1 MSYFNPGKR
10 GWSASG
16 RELARCW
23 GGHDQGHGT
32 EVLGGWGRAEHPAW
46 KRTRAVLVPCA
57 HLKCSGSRQKV
68 PPGLAFK
75 SNRNSNMER
84 GKKRGKKK
92 KAFFNGILLPPEA
105 KRPQADSQHEPLP
118 SSGGALQD
126 ETCWSRSCVCNV
138 RKAAWIAQVL
148 KHTAPWPHPHLCHP
162 HTPQA
167 PCPSPSPGQPP
178 GGKSLPCCCS
188 PKTSQT

>member
-92 KAFFNGILLPPEA
+92 KHFLMAF
-105 KRPQADSQHEPLP
+105 
-118 SSGGALQD
+118 
-126 ETCWSRSCVCNV
+126 C
-138 RKAAWIAQVL
+138 
-148 KHTAPWPHPHLCHP
+148 CHP
-162 HTPQA
+162 
-167 PCPSPSPGQPP
+167 
-178 GGKSLPCCCS
+178 K
-188 PKTSQT
+188 PKGLRLIANMNPYLAVVVLCRMRHAGLVLVSVM